1 MTGHG
6 VAQPLGPGHKVL
18 VLTDLSDESVAAAK
32 VAAAV
37 APAAQVHLFH
47 VLSLREE
54 EEMRMVGIAP
64 AVIRR
69 QRRVIMVQAHL
80 RMHELVSHL
89 EGSSRFVYAFGHG
102 SLNPVVLRKI
112 ESIGADLLVLARK
125 PRSGLRALCRPGTA
139 QRLVDQCRC
148 HVLAVYRDPA
158 RELAAAS
165 AFARESLS
173 HGGYDV
179 ARPLNR

>member
-1 MTGHG
+1 
-6 VAQPLGPGHKVL
+6 VL
-18 VLTDLSDESVAAAK
+18 VLTDLSKESVAAAK

-37 APAAQVHLFH
+37 APAAQVHFFH

-69 QRRVIMVQAHL
+69 QRRVMMAQAHI

-89 EGSSRFVYAFGHG
+89 EGASRFVYAFGHG
-102 SLNPVVLRKI
+102 SLIPVVLRKI
-112 ESIGADLLVLARK
+112 EAIAADLLVLVRK
-125 PRSGLRALCRPGTA
+125 PRSGLRAIWRPGTA
-139 QRLVDQCRC
+139 QRLVDRCSC

-165 AFARESLS
+165 TFARESLAAGLRGRDPRS
-173 HGGYDV
+173 LGL
-179 ARPLNR
+179 ARDEDMAATMSQDP